1 MMSKLG
7 TIKTLE
13 LLEREMGRAGRE
25 AEESALREAR
35 GILAR
40 SEPGLMTTGQ
50 AATLLNVSIPTIKR
64 MVERG
69 TLAGAPVGGRWR
81 ISRESV
87 DTLLRLRQ
95 TPREFD
101 AEGHPSPEEIQTLID
116 RARRSKRGKPSRATP

>member
-1 MMSKLG
+1 MPKLE

-13 LLEREMGRAGRE
+13 RLEREMGRAGRKAE
-25 AEESALREAR
+25 ASALREAR

-81 ISRESV
+81 VSRASV
-87 DTLLRLRQ
+87 EALLRLRQ
-95 TPREFD
+95 TLLEFD
-101 AEGHPSPEEIQTLID
+101 AEAQPSPEEIQTLIH
-116 RARRSKRGKPSRATP
+116 RARHSKRGKPSRATP